1 MSDRVDAIKAF
12 TQIGF
17 DRLERATKD
26 LKETQMD
33 WKSCTEANTIR
44 WILTHLS
51 QELHVYIPRILSGN
65 REYKPEGWPE
75 DYVGNASYSLEKIMG
90 DLEKGRDDLMKKL
103 DKLTDESLAEEIE
116 FWRGKRKR
124 EFYLM
129 LLISEIVHHE
139 GQIAAILGVDK
150 RMKGEQ

>member
-1 MSDRVDAIKAF
+1 MSDTVDAIKAF

-17 DRLERATKD
+17 ERLERATKD
-26 LKETQMD
+26 LKETQID

-75 DYVGNASYSLEKIMG
+75 DYVGNVSYSLEKIMG

-124 EFYLM
+124 EYYLM

-150 RMKGEQ
+150 RMKGQQ